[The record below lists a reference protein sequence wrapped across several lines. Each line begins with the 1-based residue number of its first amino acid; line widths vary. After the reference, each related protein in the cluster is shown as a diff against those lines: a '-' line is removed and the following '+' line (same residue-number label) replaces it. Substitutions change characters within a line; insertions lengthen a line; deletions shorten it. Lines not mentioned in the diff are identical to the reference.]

1 MRRTRRLLEKPK
13 INMTPMIDVVFLLL
27 TFFVLT
33 FKIIVPEGDFNI
45 RMSPTG
51 QAQPVEDPDID
62 SVRVRL
68 VADANGSLTS
78 IHLND
83 DVVESFDFLRHRVSA
98 LCLAKP
104 DLEVVL
110 CPDEHL
116 HYEYFIQAITA
127 VNGEWHDGR
136 IRKIC
141 DNIKFARER
150 PQTERQ

>member
-1 MRRTRRLLEKPK
+1 MRRKRRLLEKPK
-13 INMTPMIDVVFLLL
+13 INMTPMIDMVFLLL

-51 QAQPVEDPDID
+51 QGQPAEKINID
-62 SVRVRL
+62 SVQVRL
-68 VADANGSLTS
+68 VADENGMLSS
-78 IHLND
+78 IRLNNEG
-83 DVVESFDFLRHRVSA
+83 VGNFDLLRQRVSA
-98 LCLAKP
+98 LCLANP

-110 CPDEHL
+110 CPDEPL

-127 VNGEWHDGR
+127 VNGEFCEGH

-141 DNIKFARER
+141 ENIKFARYTNIE
-150 PQTERQ
+150 Q

>member
-1 MRRTRRLLEKPK
+1 MRRSRRPLEKPK

-45 RMSPTG
+45 RMSPMG
-51 QAQPVEDPDID
+51 QTQPVEAPDID
-62 SVRVRL
+62 AVRVRL
-68 VADANGSLTS
+68 VADANGLLSS
-78 IHLND
+78 IQLND
-83 DVVESFDFLRHRVSA
+83 EDVENFDLLRQRVSV
-98 LCLAKP
+98 LCLTKP

-127 VNGEWHDGR
+127 VNGEGHEGQ

-141 DNIKFARER
+141 DNITFARESQR
-150 PQTERQ
+150 

>member
-1 MRRTRRLLEKPK
+1 MHRTRRLLEKPK

-27 TFFVLT
+27 AFFVLT
-33 FKIIVPEGDFNI
+33 FKIIIPEGDFNI
-45 RMSPTG
+45 RMSPMG
-51 QAQPVEDPDID
+51 QAQPVEEPDVD

-68 VADANGSLTS
+68 VADADGLLAS
-78 IHLND
+78 IQMD
-83 DVVESFDFLRHRVSA
+83 DEDVEDFDRLRQRVSA
-98 LCLAKP
+98 LCLTKP

-127 VNGEWHDGR
+127 VNGEWHEGR

-141 DNIKFARER
+141 DNIKFTRAGKH
-150 PQTERQ
+150 

>member
-1 MRRTRRLLEKPK
+1 MRYKRRPLEKPK
-13 INMTPMIDVVFLLL
+13 INMNPMIDVVFLLL

-45 RMSPTG
+45 RMSPMG
-51 QAQPVEDPDID
+51 HVQPVEDSDTD

-68 VADANGSLTS
+68 IADVNGSLSS
-78 IHLND
+78 IQLNGD
-83 DVVESFDFLRHRVSA
+83 DVGNFDLLRQRVSA
-98 LCLAKP
+98 LCLTKP

-116 HYEYFIQAITA
+116 YYEYFIQALTA
-127 VNGEWHDGR
+127 VNGEWHEGQ

-141 DNIKFARER
+141 DNIKFAREN
-150 PQTERQ
+150 